1 MDVFRRLF
9 LYFVLFFLWLLV
21 LAGEPTRALEGHE
34 NPWTVSFE
42 GAGLTL
48 EGGAPV
54 LACGEKIKA
63 TISLPRGTGDHQ
75 LKVLWVRPDG
85 GVEQETTVK
94 VKLSDQGQGN
104 AMVWLLLNPEKDTV
118 FADFSLGDLGR
129 KAISFNGKWDFK
141 IFFDKKFIQHEPFF
155 VSCNN

>member
-1 MDVFRRLF
+1 
-9 LYFVLFFLWLLV
+9 
-21 LAGEPTRALEGHE
+21 
-34 NPWTVSFE
+34 
-42 GAGLTL
+42 
-48 EGGAPV
+48 V

-118 FADFSLGDLGR
+118 FPIFPLVIWGERLFLLTVSGILRFFLTRNLFNTSHSLFR
-129 KAISFNGKWDFK
+129 VITRR
-141 IFFDKKFIQHEPFF
+141 IT
-155 VSCNN
+155 